1 MSESYG
7 GDDIKFLN
15 KHFREILTTHE
26 DEKIELA
33 IRCYEEMTGKL
44 RHLPKVS
51 EPPLPEDKD
60 IKFIKPFI
68 TYMEAGIVTDNNSKR
83 ESGATGDSEVAGNA
97 SGA

>member
-15 KHFREILTTHE
+15 KHFGELLSIHE

-33 IRCYEEMTGKL
+33 IRCYEEMAGKL
-44 RHLPKVS
+44 RHLPKIS
-51 EPPLPEDKD
+51 EPPLPEDKG

-68 TYMEAGIVTDNNSKR
+68 TYMEAGLVKDNNCNG
-83 ESGATGDSEVAGNA
+83 EPGATGNSEVAKLA